1 MSGVLVPLFERLPE
15 IYRAR
20 DAEQVPAN
28 PLRAYLGAF
37 EAAFGAV
44 HADIAQL
51 YENLFIDTCDDWVIP
66 YLADLVG
73 TSHLKGLPRTLR
85 ADVADTI
92 ALRRRKGT
100 LAAIERLAFDLTG
113 WASHAV
119 ELRENIAWTQH
130 LNHLRPDA
138 GGGPPTAA
146 FTQPPRGGTAPIRS
160 PRTLSL
166 LGTAFDPFAY
176 LADTRTARN
185 PAGTDLRNV
194 NLPNLAIFLWRL
206 EAYRLSLT
214 RPLLKDIVD
223 RGAQPEGMARLV
235 LRFDLHPL
243 NLPVRLFNAGRADV
257 SAAAIDAAVTLTGPD
272 EVPAPM
278 LSARLTGPATDASVA
293 TYVAIDYF
301 DDSGDEPVGFD
312 VGDAGLHLFFPD
324 RLQPLQW
331 LIRGANL
338 CAWETGLRQPLRSS
352 EIAIDPIIGRIA
364 IGLDTEAQRDALVS
378 RVDGTPVPAWYA
390 SFNYGSP
397 GPVGAH
403 PISRDQPVAGDATSI
418 DVGGAHTL
426 KTLQEALVGL
436 DATLQDTV
444 IVIHDSFVHRLNLPE
459 LRLAHSLTILAAANE
474 RPIVLLAQPL
484 AFRPAVIT
492 ADTADVPSV
501 RLDGLY
507 IAPDPQ
513 SFATGEAL
521 ISRAALSALEIV
533 GCTLAPGGHSLRDG
547 TRAPMQPALALANG
561 YGFEDDRERNDFVPT
576 PRILLQKSVAGPIAI
591 DDRYT
596 LIVEQSIVDAGA
608 GVGDTS
614 ARIAIGPASS
624 GASSWSAALDFD
636 GITCFGAVRARR
648 LSGMGGLFA
657 QRIEAFDNQHGCIKS
672 SWFGGSGNR
681 LPPNHSCLVASDA
694 HLAFTSERHN
704 DPGYAQVTRTSD
716 TRILTL
722 GPDDDTMGAFGFQ
735 LEAHKWINLQVRLRE
750 FMPVG
755 IRPLLLPLS

>member
-1 MSGVLVPLFERLPE
+1 MSRVLVPLFDRLPE

-37 EAAFGAV
+37 EVAFGAL

-66 YLADLVG
+66 YVADLVG
-73 TSHLKGLPRTLR
+73 TSHLKGEPHTLR

-113 WASHAV
+113 WACHGV
-119 ELRENIAWTQH
+119 ELRENVGWTRH
-130 LNHLRPDA
+130 LNHQRP
-138 GGGPPTAA
+138 
-146 FTQPPRGGTAPIRS
+146 FGGTAPIRS

-176 LADTRTARN
+176 LADSRTARN
-185 PAGTDLRNV
+185 VAGTDLRNV

-223 RGAQPEGMARLV
+223 RGAQPEGTARLV

-243 NLPVRLFNAGRADV
+243 NLPVRLFNAGRADG
-257 SAAAIDAAVTLTGPD
+257 AAAEIHAAVALTGPD

-278 LSARLTGPATDASVA
+278 LSARLTGRATDPSVA
-293 TYVAIDYF
+293 SYVAIDYF

-312 VGDAGLHLFFPD
+312 VGDAGLHLFFPA

-338 CAWETGLRQPLRSS
+338 CAWETGLRQALRSG
-352 EIAIDPIIGRIA
+352 EIAIDPVIGRIA
-364 IGLDTEAQRDALVS
+364 IGLDTEAQRNALVGM
-378 RVDGTPVPAWYA
+378 VDGTPVPSWYA

-403 PISRDQPVAGDATSI
+403 PISREHTVEADVRSI
-418 DVGGAHTL
+418 DVGGSHTL
-426 KTLQEALVGL
+426 QTLQEALVGL
-436 DATLQDTV
+436 DATGQDTV

-459 LRLAHSLTILAAANE
+459 LRLAHSLTILAASNE

-484 AFRPAVIT
+484 AFRPVEIT
-492 ADTADVPSV
+492 ADTADVPGV
-501 RLDGLY
+501 RLEGLY

-513 SFATGEAL
+513 SFTTGEAL

-547 TRAPMQPALALANG
+547 SRAPPQRAFALVNG
-561 YGFEDDRERNDFVPT
+561 YGFVGDEREDFVPT
-576 PRILLQKSVAGPIAI
+576 PRILLQKSVVGPIAI

-608 GVGDTS
+608 GVGDTTV
-614 ARIAIGPASS
+614 RVAIGPVS
-624 GASSWSAALDFD
+624 SAANTGSAPLDFD
-636 GITCFGAVRARR
+636 GITCFGAVRTRR
-648 LSGMGGLFA
+648 LSGLGGLFT
-657 QRIEAFDNQHGCIKS
+657 QRIEALDNQHGCIKS

-681 LPPNHSCLVASDA
+681 LPPNHSCLAAPDA

-704 DPGYAQVTRTSD
+704 DPGYAQVARTSD
-716 TRILTL
+716 VRILTL

-735 LEAHKWINLQVRLRE
+735 LEAHKWTNLQVRLRE